1 MRWEWDEEG
10 IHVDAPDFVGNY
22 STEHIS
28 DAMTDEEVIL
38 ARVLLTMRP
47 GERQRGYLYGT
58 CIYSLLL
65 LLYLCI
71 EQILPQ
77 RTSGSADY
85 RVAVGWRRLL
95 HTRLEHGSLA
105 RGNRQAV
112 RRAQDDAMTTQEETV
127 DV

>member
-1 MRWEWDEEG
+1 MTMRWEWEEEE

-22 STEHIS
+22 STVHIN
-28 DAMTDEEVIL
+28 DATTDEEVIL
-38 ARVLLTMRP
+38 ARVLVNMRP

-85 RVAVGWRRLL
+85 SNITGWRQ
-95 HTRLEHGSLA
+95 GGA
-105 RGNRQAV
+105 AYYIRGWNMDHWRTETDRQ
-112 RRAQDDAMTTQEETV
+112 
-127 DV
+127 